1 MAISSV
7 TTYGNYIDLQASG
20 SAPPAQNPAAEGAI
34 FLSGSAG
41 DAKFYFNSGLKA
53 PKLKVGSGAD
63 VTTILDEDDL
73 VSDSATALAT
83 QQSIKAYV
91 DAQVTAQDLDF
102 QGDTGGALSIDLDS
116 ETLDIAG
123 GTGIDTAGSG
133 NTLTVAIDS
142 TVATLAGSQTLT
154 NKTLTAPVLNGALS
168 GTSFKDEDD
177 MSSDSATAVAS
188 QQSIKKYVDDQD
200 AAIASDTL
208 TFTNKTF
215 DANGSGNSLSNVEV
229 ADFAGS
235 AIITESE
242 GIGSNDNDT
251 SLPTSAAVKD
261 YVDATVAGVDI
272 KDSVVVATTAAIA
285 NVTYNNGAGTITSNA
300 NTALTVDGVTM
311 STQNERI
318 LVKDQSAA
326 ETNGVY
332 TLTTVGD
339 GSTPFVLTR
348 ATDFDAASEFL
359 GAPFFMVEKGSANG
373 AHGFVCSN
381 ASAVTLGTT
390 DITFYQFSAPGQDSV
405 AGLGLAKSGNVLAVD
420 LNEFSAAVVDVANDS
435 IAIIDANDSNAPK
448 KEAISDLVGAVAGT
462 VTATGLAAS
471 NGVMGIAIHSL
482 DAETIASGDKI
493 AFSDATDNGLHHET
507 IDDVA
512 ALFAG
517 AGLGAS
523 SAVISVANA
532 TNGGLAVN
540 ANDMQ
545 VDLNDLSAASVDVAN
560 DSIAIID
567 ANDSNASKKES
578 IVDLVAGIAGSGL
591 SAASGQLSAD
601 LATLIDSD
609 GANRVI
615 TSDGDGTLTAE
626 ANLTCNGTTV
636 TVGADLA
643 VRNNAGSADLL
654 FADKSLDKVIISGSL
669 GLSNLGVGE
678 FPMSRGGLLQTS
690 PISVNSI
697 ADMVIKPSTNPASPA
712 GDARMVLS
720 GSLQVESNSMA
731 AGQYAIDVANTRG
744 NDSRSRVRANA
755 FVTYSAR
762 ELKKDIKDISNPM
775 AKLNA
780 LRPVTY
786 NWRGGDTKSKGWNS
800 EEVGFIADEVQQVL
814 PQIVQTGLDGKAQG
828 IDYSKLTAVLTQAVK
843 VQDQEIQD
851 LKAQL
856 SQVLKALELKG

>member
-435 IAIIDANDSNAPK
+435 IAIIDANDSNA
-448 KEAISDLVGAVAGT
+448 
-462 VTATGLAAS
+462 
-471 NGVMGIAIHSL
+471 
-482 DAETIASGDKI
+482 
-493 AFSDATDNGLHHET
+493 
-507 IDDVA
+507 
-512 ALFAG
+512 
-517 AGLGAS
+517 
-523 SAVISVANA
+523 
-532 TNGGLAVN
+532 
-540 ANDMQ
+540 
-545 VDLNDLSAASVDVAN
+545 
-560 DSIAIID
+560 
-567 ANDSNASKKES
+567 SKKES